1 MGQIQKAMD
10 VYSKAM
16 ELDPDSAEAKTGKRV
31 TWKIN
36 GRGGFFQENISVK
49 NLEIS
54 ERSIYFFSKTIF
66 FSADL

>member
-31 TWKIN
+31 NW
-36 GRGGFFQENISVK
+36 
-49 NLEIS
+49 
-54 ERSIYFFSKTIF
+54 
-66 FSADL
+66 